1 MSETNNI
8 ILYVQDVDASVRF
21 YAGTLELETLQSV
34 PGFALLALPSGLNL
48 GLWKRDAVQ
57 PAAAAAPGGSE
68 IGFKVDDAETVD
80 ALFRTWSDK
89 GVAIA
94 LPPTDLGFGR
104 SFVGTDPDGH
114 RLRVYAPANAA

>member
-1 MSETNNI
+1 MSDTNNI
-8 ILYVQDVDASVRF
+8 ILYVRDVEASVRF
-21 YAGTLELETLQSV
+21 YGGTLELETLQAV

-48 GLWKRDAVQ
+48 GLWKRDAVM
-57 PAAAAAPGGSE
+57 PAAETATGGSE
-68 IGFKVDDAETVD
+68 IGFRVDDPETVD
-80 ALFRTWSDK
+80 AIHGVWSDR

-114 RLRVYAPANAA
+114 RLRVYAPSNGT